1 MLEEKLGETSS
12 SQDQPVIAAD
22 NAQMQS
28 SSIKSLPSLE
38 EMFKMVMVA
47 GENPNNRSPTATPKI
62 QTIQNFAF
70 LQRENKGF
78 KKYNEPRAVSLGP
91 IHYGKPKYQLA
102 EKYKLILASEF
113 IKNSGKVIDE
123 LYKKIEDNIKEP
135 RECYKKEATKDYL
148 DKALTWFCLW
158 MAVQYYNTYTVLLL
172 TNSKI

>member
-22 NAQMQS
+22 NAQTQS

-70 LQRENKGF
+70 LQ
-78 KKYNEPRAVSLGP
+78 
-91 IHYGKPKYQLA
+91 
-102 EKYKLILASEF
+102 
-113 IKNSGKVIDE
+113 
-123 LYKKIEDNIKEP
+123 
-135 RECYKKEATKDYL
+135 
-148 DKALTWFCLW
+148 
-158 MAVQYYNTYTVLLL
+158 
-172 TNSKI
+172 